1 MAAVRHDRRLH
12 RTPAGPTYLRTSG
25 GSRLLTLRTIPA
37 RATILLA
44 LASAACGDDVSLS
57 VRFSSGTVSE
67 TAQCAGG
74 GGRFPL
80 LQQDGLTVTVLI
92 TDDTTIVRADFS
104 PASCRDVVK
113 GEQVSVRGADD
124 GGRIR
129 ADEIELLGS

>member
-1 MAAVRHDRRLH
+1 MAAIRHDRRLH
-12 RTPAGPTYLRTSG
+12 GPSAAATHLGTSG
-25 GSRLLTLRTIPA
+25 RSGLLSLRAIST
-37 RATILLA
+37 RATLLLV

-92 TDDTTIVRADFS
+92 TDDTTIVRADFR
-104 PASCRDVVK
+104 PASCGDLVK
-113 GEQVSVRGADD
+113 GEQVSVRGTDD

-129 ADEIELLGS
+129 ADEVELLGS

>member
-1 MAAVRHDRRLH
+1 MAGR
-12 RTPAGPTYLRTSG
+12 G
-25 GSRLLTLRTIPA
+25 RLLPLRAMPL
-37 RATILLA
+37 RAALLLV

-67 TAQCAGG
+67 TAQCGGG

-104 PASCRDVVK
+104 PASCGDVV
-113 GEQVSVRGADD
+113 
-124 GGRIR
+124 
-129 ADEIELLGS
+129 